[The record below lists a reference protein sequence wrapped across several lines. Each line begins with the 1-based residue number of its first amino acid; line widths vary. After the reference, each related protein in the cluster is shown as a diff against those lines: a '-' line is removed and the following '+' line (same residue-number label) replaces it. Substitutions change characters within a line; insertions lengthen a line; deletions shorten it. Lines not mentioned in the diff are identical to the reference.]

1 MAGCRGRPRLL
12 ERELYAALAGRAG
25 AEDAALGL
33 LDRDVVD
40 ARLPAAHQA
49 VLVELP
55 QLIAVA
61 APPPAIRVMGLVLE
75 PDRDPVLAERPQVLA
90 QGVVELAVPLG
101 GKELD
106 DRGPP
111 GEEGVAVAPGR
122 IHGVGARDALGIAGV
137 PGVLGGLHLGQGA
150 FPVERRE
157 RRAVGHERAPNWF
170 LELL

>member
-1 MAGCRGRPRLL
+1 MMGSCRGRPRSP

-40 ARLPAAHQA
+40 ARLAPAHQA
-49 VLVELP
+49 ALVELP
-55 QLIAVA
+55 QLVAVA
-61 APPPAIRVMGLVLE
+61 APPLAIRVAGLVLE

-90 QGVVELAVPLG
+90 QGVVELAAPLG
-101 GKELD
+101 GEELD

-122 IHGVGARDALGIAGV
+122 VHGVGARDALGVAGV
-137 PGVLGGLHLGQGA
+137 PGVLGGLHLGHGA
-150 FPVERRE
+150 FPVER
-157 RRAVGHERAPNWF
+157 P
-170 LELL
+170 